1 MKRSARILIVIV
13 AIFGSVAAG
22 CSPQASTAAN
32 KEAAIVV
39 EDQPSGL
46 KLLTLSGHAAKR
58 LGVQTVEVTTRGSGL
73 AIPYAAVIYDSK
85 GGTWAYAAS
94 EALTF
99 QRAAIAIDTIDGD
112 EALLSDGPEAG
123 TSVVTVGAAELYG
136 AETGVGGGH

>member
-1 MKRSARILIVIV
+1 MNRTAQILIVGL
-13 AIFGSVAAG
+13 AALGLAAAG
-22 CSPQASTAAN
+22 CSPQASIAAE

-46 KLLTLSGHAAKR
+46 KLLTLSAHAAKR
-58 LGVQTVEVTTRGSGL
+58 LGVQTAEVTARGTGL

-85 GGTWAYAAS
+85 GGTWAYAVS

-99 QRAAIAIDTIDGD
+99 QRAAIAIDDIDGD
-112 EALLSDGPEAG
+112 EAFLSDGPEAG